1 MALSEIKA
9 IAAQGLIRQ
18 RMIVES
24 AGLNIANANKVYSKG
39 QTAHIYRVKEMSQP
53 FSQLIEGE
61 KLDTSEIVAL
71 DVALKPH
78 LSPNDPAADSQGMI
92 WKADIDTTQELIDVV
107 RANRAYEANLRV
119 YNTASSMGKT
129 IMKLGSE

>member
-24 AGLNIANANKVYSKG
+24 AGLNIANTNKVYSKG

-61 KLDTSEIVAL
+61 KINTPEIVAL

-78 LSPNDPAADSQGMI
+78 LSPGDPAADSQGMI

-107 RANRAYEANLRV
+107 SASRAYEANLRV